1 MLLKIENF
9 GGHFHCK
16 SKHNTSFVTVDRFN
30 ATFESGVTVLRGD
43 IDSAGWALCYAL
55 NFATADKDSFIDE
68 DTAVYLDG
76 TRYALEA
83 FSKRAGYIDLYGYDS
98 RKDDRMAV
106 RQHIERALCES
117 DLNFTVD
124 DIKTAFQLTDS
135 RFQRPLTENG
145 NEALRAAA
153 AIEFAKGKDLF
164 CFPWFSAKMLC
175 YYAEHIRMICDF
187 LSQQGKITLL
197 PTSYVNQIDNYR
209 VLDLSDTHVFG
220 A

>member
-9 GGHFHCK
+9 GGHFRCK
-16 SKHNTSFVTVDRFN
+16 SKHNTSFVTVNNFS
-30 ATFESGVTVLRGD
+30 ASFESGVTVLRGD

-55 NFATADKDSFIDE
+55 NFAADKENFADKN
-68 DTAVYLDG
+68 TAISLDG
-76 TRYALEA
+76 TSYVLEA
-83 FSKRAGYIDLYGYDS
+83 FSKKAGYIDSYGHDS
-98 RKDDRMAV
+98 RKDDCMAV
-106 RQHIERALCES
+106 RRHIERALWES
-117 DLNFTVD
+117 GLNFTFD

-164 CFPWFSAKMLC
+164 CFPWVSAKMLC

-209 VLDLSDTHVFG
+209 ALDLLDTHVFG